1 MQINYVNSRMAF
13 EVASQLLENL
23 GYSTAQANPTQ
34 SYVRSEVVIDSS
46 RTQYNIPI
54 VINQSPAG
62 QALFPSEKR
71 VELQDI
77 FVPTELGIFV
87 AAPASATAPALKL
100 YSYEN
105 KTIFTGGTDVA
116 LQNLWA
122 GRYSMVINNQ
132 QVLPAWDIWRHY
144 SVPLTQQA
152 ADVDYTGSTI
162 NVADALNGY
171 ENGFYPVA
179 PSFVLSGAANIQAT
193 INLPQAIGTVLS
205 NSRIVVIHRGI
216 LLQNVTSVR

>member
-13 EVASQLLENL
+13 EVAAQLLENL

-87 AAPASATAPALKL
+87 AAPSSATAPALKL
-100 YSYEN
+100 YTYEN
-105 KTIFTGGTDVA
+105 KTVFTGGTDAA

-144 SVPLTQQA
+144 KTPSVQQA
-152 ADVDYTGSTI
+152 NNTEYTGSGI
-162 NVADALNGY
+162 SRIDDISGE

-179 PSFVLSGAANIQAT
+179 PSFVLNGAANIQAT
-193 INLPQAIGTVLS
+193 INLPQAIGTVLT

>member
-13 EVASQLLENL
+13 EVALQLLENL

-54 VINQSPAG
+54 VVNQSPAG

-100 YSYEN
+100 YTYEN
-105 KTIFTGGTDVA
+105 KTIFTGSTDVA

-122 GRYSMVINNQ
+122 GRYSMVVNNQ
-132 QVLPAWDIWRHY
+132 QVLPAWDIWKHY
-144 SVPLTQQA
+144 KAPNVQQA
-152 ADVDYTGSTI
+152 KNVDYAASNISIIDDISG
-162 NVADALNGY
+162 A

-179 PSFVLSGAANIQAT
+179 PSFVLNGAANIQAT
-193 INLPQAIGTVLS
+193 INLPQAIGTVLT

>member
-23 GYSTAQANPTQ
+23 GYSTAHANPTQ

-100 YSYEN
+100 YTYEN
-105 KTIFTGGTDVA
+105 KTVFTGGADAA

-132 QVLPAWDIWRHY
+132 QVLPAWDLWRHY
-144 SVPLTQQA
+144 KAPSVQQA
-152 ADVDYTGSTI
+152 ANIDYTSSEISRFDDISG
-162 NVADALNGY
+162 A

-179 PSFVLSGAANIQAT
+179 PSFVLNGAANIQAT
-193 INLPQAIGTVLS
+193 INLPQAIGTVLA

>member
-100 YSYEN
+100 YTYEN
-105 KTIFTGGTDVA
+105 KTVFTGGADAA

-132 QVLPAWDIWRHY
+132 QVLPAWDLWRHY
-144 SVPLTQQA
+144 KAPSVQQA
-152 ADVDYTGSTI
+152 ANIDYTSSGISRI
-162 NVADALNGY
+162 DDISGA

-179 PSFVLSGAANIQAT
+179 PSFVLNGAANIQAA
-193 INLPQAIGTVLS
+193 INLPQAIGTVLA